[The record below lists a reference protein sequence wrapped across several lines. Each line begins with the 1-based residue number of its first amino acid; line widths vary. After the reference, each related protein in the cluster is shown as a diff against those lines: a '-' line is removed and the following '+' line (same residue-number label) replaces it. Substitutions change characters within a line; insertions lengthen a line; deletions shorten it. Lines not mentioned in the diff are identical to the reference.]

1 MKAIYKRELKSYMQN
16 MTGCIFI
23 AFVTAFVGVY
33 FMALNLNYGYPYF
46 SYTLSSV
53 MFILILAI
61 PVLTMR
67 SFAEEKKNKT
77 DQLLLTS
84 PVSLFSVV
92 MGKYLSMVT
101 VFAVPVLFFC
111 SFPLIIK
118 EQGTAYLKVDYC
130 SLLMYFLLG
139 CVFISIGMYLSA
151 LTESQIIAV
160 ISSVGVFFLI
170 YLWDSLKSFMP
181 TNGIFNAIA
190 IVVFWTAIALIVYQ
204 NTKNKIIAGILEAA
218 GVAAVAVAYIWKS
231 ELFEELLSNLMGKFS
246 LVSTFTEISDNSIF
260 DISGVI
266 LYLSLIGLFVFLTM
280 QSIQKRRWS

>member
-53 MFILILAI
+53 LFVLILSI

-84 PVSLFSVV
+84 PVSLYSVV
-92 MGKYLSMVT
+92 MGKYLAMVT
-101 VFAVPVLFFC
+101 VFAVPVLIFC
-111 SFPLIIK
+111 LFPLIIK
-118 EQGTAYLKVDYC
+118 AQGTAYLKVDYC
-130 SLLMYFLLG
+130 SILMYFLLG
-139 CVFISIGMYLSA
+139 CVFISIGMFLSA

-160 ISSVGVFFLI
+160 ISTLGVLFLI

-181 TNGIFNAIA
+181 ANGVFNALALGIFWT
-190 IVVFWTAIALIVYQ
+190 IVSLLVYQ
-204 NTKNKIIAGILEAA
+204 NTKNKIIAGILEII
-218 GVAAVAVAYIWKS
+218 GVAAVAIVYFWKAA
-231 ELFEELLSNLMGKFS
+231 LFEDMLSNLMGKFS
-246 LVSTFTEISDNSIF
+246 LVSTFTSISDQSIF